1 MTAAKALPPVI
12 LAKLHEEVDRT
23 EHLLAL
29 IPPDQLDWRPQWPT
43 PEPSSGLP
51 ISRLLGHLL
60 TCLAG
65 FCAALHA
72 AHSDRLVHFTR
83 LRELP
88 VSHPCGID
96 EARHRIHDYMTHID
110 EGFALLTDADLARS
124 IPTVFVPE
132 GEALLTLLLGNL
144 EHFINHKY
152 QLFSYLKTLGVPL
165 GTRDLYAWRG
175 R

>member
-29 IPPDQLDWRPQWPT
+29 IPPDQLDWRPEWPT
-43 PEPSSGLP
+43 PQPSYGLT

-72 AHSDRLVHFTR
+72 AHGDRLAHFTR

-88 VSHPCGID
+88 VATDPFRELSQPREPNAVATHPGG
-96 EARHRIHDYMTHID
+96 ARDK
-110 EGFALLTDADLARS
+110 LLPVEHAS
-124 IPTVFVPE
+124 IVAFRVE
-132 GEALLTLLLGNL
+132 
-144 EHFINHKY
+144 K
-152 QLFSYLKTLGVPL
+152 
-165 GTRDLYAWRG
+165 R
-175 R
+175 